1 LLRVTRLETLLRDRP
16 AIHGDDGSDPMT
28 HGLIEEG
35 LALLERIVQPGWRT
49 LETGSGFSTIILAAN
64 GAEHTCIVPNQPEVD
79 RIRAYCADSGI
90 DSRRVTFHVQPSE
103 RVLPGL
109 ELAALDLVLI
119 DGSHSFP
126 QVFIDW
132 FYTATALAQGGRLII
147 DDIHVWTGRVL
158 RDFLAA
164 EPAWR
169 VDDELGGRTAILT
182 KVGEVDPDQLWTDQR
197 YVLAKS
203 GLGVTGKARMAAS
216 MVRHGH
222 VAELA
227 GHARSAVTGR
237 VRARRR

>member
-1 LLRVTRLETLLRDRP
+1 MTTLDTLLRDRP

-28 HGLIEEG
+28 HGLVEAG
-35 LALLERIVQPGWRT
+35 LRLLEREVRPGSRT
-49 LETGSGFSTIILAAN
+49 LETGSGYSTIVLAAQ
-64 GAEHTCIVPNQPEVD
+64 GAAHTCIVPNQHEVD
-79 RIRAYCADSGI
+79 RIRAYCDQVQI
-90 DSRRVTFHVQPSE
+90 DTSSVTFHVEPSE

-109 ELAALDLVLI
+109 DLGELDVVLI

-132 FYTATALAQGGRLII
+132 FYTATALKRVGRLIV

-169 VDDELGGRTAILT
+169 VDDEVSGRTAILT
-182 KVGEVDPDQLWTDQR
+182 KVGDVDPDQLWSDQR
-197 YVLAKS
+197 YVVAKS
-203 GLGVTGKARMAAS
+203 GLGAVGKARMAAS

-222 VAELA
+222 VKELA
-227 GHARSAVTGR
+227 GHAREFLATA
-237 VRARRR
+237 RARRR